1 MRIQSLLVF
10 LTAVLLSS
18 STPTAGN
25 DDDGVTAEVTLL
37 CYSCR
42 GDCGRVGGRILG
54 PRCNLRYEKELI
66 FRENYGTLQIDLPK
80 GKILS
85 TVAIA
90 LITGSI
96 VFILCLVLTGG
107 VIQRIK
113 GGKLQRELGDWHNE
127 VTRTIVSRFSL
138 CQSPIFRVTKA
149 NFQED
154 NRLGHGSFSL
164 VSRPT
169 LLLVIVTALPLSTT
183 AVAAECDRLEEMTT
197 RVNPLYYDCGC
208 SKYNRSDSYHN
219 DLGILA
225 GKLRS
230 NISASDSNF
239 FAFANVGSV
248 YGFVLCR
255 GDYKGPQCANSLNQ
269 TIQDAVLNPFICP
282 FYKDVTIY
290 SDQHMLSFSGDQYL
304 IYKDDRP
311 AWVAS
316 NMNYVKNGTASDGVS
331 YGERVEE
338 LLNRTADYAA
348 FNSSDLYATGES
360 WFGEGGV
367 SMVYGLVQCRPD
379 LKRELCR
386 QCLAE
391 LISSIPKQFTTN
403 SGDHRVGGRIL
414 GVRCN
419 LRFEKDLFFKE
430 TNETSKLHM
439 PKSRLSKVNIT
450 LITIAGFVILVLC
463 LNLIGGII
471 QRIRDRKLQ
480 RELGDWHN
488 EVTREIDSRFSL
500 YHFPVVRDAT
510 GNFSEENKLGRGSFG
525 FVYRGILPDG
535 VEIAVK
541 RLDASSWQGS
551 SEFLNEIKLI
561 VKLQHANLVRLL
573 GCCLQHSEMILVYE
587 YMPNRS
593 LDYVFSDP
601 ASRDSLNWSNRLRVI
616 DGIAQGLVYLHN
628 FSEPQKFIIHR
639 DMKLSNILL
648 DSEMNPKISDFG
660 IARIYDL
667 GPVEPEPT
675 DVVGTRGYM
684 APEYMRERMLSVK
697 YDVFSFGVLL
707 LEIISGRRVNAAV
720 FTEYGRS
727 DHLLTHAWYIWH
739 YERYNQLVDPS
750 LRGVYQM
757 LELRRRIQIA
767 LLCVQENPD
776 HRPHM
781 REVTTM
787 LSNNDDGGSS
797 LPALEAMYDM
807 NHHGHLL
814 IDRHEELTPLRSR
827 VHFPLR

>member
-25 DDDGVTAEVTLL
+25 DDDGVTAEVNLL

-80 GKILS
+80 G
-85 TVAIA
+85 
-90 LITGSI
+90 
-96 VFILCLVLTGG
+96 
-107 VIQRIK
+107 
-113 GGKLQRELGDWHNE
+113 GKLQRELGDWHNE
-127 VTRTIVSRFSL
+127 
-138 CQSPIFRVTKA
+138 
-149 NFQED
+149 
-154 NRLGHGSFSL
+154 
-164 VSRPT
+164 PT

-183 AVAAECDRLEEMTT
+183 AVASECDRLEEMTT

-316 NMNYVKNGTASDGVS
+316 NMNYVKNGTATSDGVS

-338 LLNRTADYAA
+338 LLNGTADYAA

-439 PKSRLSKVNIT
+439 PKI
-450 LITIAGFVILVLC
+450 
-463 LNLIGGII
+463 
-471 QRIRDRKLQ
+471 
-480 RELGDWHN
+480 
-488 EVTREIDSRFSL
+488 
-500 YHFPVVRDAT
+500 
-510 GNFSEENKLGRGSFG
+510 
-525 FVYRGILPDG
+525 
-535 VEIAVK
+535 
-541 RLDASSWQGS
+541 
-551 SEFLNEIKLI
+551 
-561 VKLQHANLVRLL
+561 
-573 GCCLQHSEMILVYE
+573 
-587 YMPNRS
+587 
-593 LDYVFSDP
+593 
-601 ASRDSLNWSNRLRVI
+601 
-616 DGIAQGLVYLHN
+616 
-628 FSEPQKFIIHR
+628 
-639 DMKLSNILL
+639 
-648 DSEMNPKISDFG
+648 
-660 IARIYDL
+660 
-667 GPVEPEPT
+667 
-675 DVVGTRGYM
+675 
-684 APEYMRERMLSVK
+684 
-697 YDVFSFGVLL
+697 
-707 LEIISGRRVNAAV
+707 
-720 FTEYGRS
+720 
-727 DHLLTHAWYIWH
+727 
-739 YERYNQLVDPS
+739 
-750 LRGVYQM
+750 YQM

-787 LSNNDDGGSS
+787 LSNND
-797 LPALEAMYDM
+797 
-807 NHHGHLL
+807 
-814 IDRHEELTPLRSR
+814 
-827 VHFPLR
+827 

>member
-25 DDDGVTAEVTLL
+25 DDDGVTAEVNLL

-66 FRENYGTLQIDLPK
+66 FRENYGTLQIDLP
-80 GKILS
+80 
-85 TVAIA
+85 
-90 LITGSI
+90 
-96 VFILCLVLTGG
+96 
-107 VIQRIK
+107 K

-183 AVAAECDRLEEMTT
+183 AVASECDRLEEMTT

-316 NMNYVKNGTASDGVS
+316 NMNYVKNGTATSDGVS

-338 LLNRTADYAA
+338 LLNGTADYAA

-439 PKSRLSKVNIT
+439 PKN
-450 LITIAGFVILVLC
+450 
-463 LNLIGGII
+463 
-471 QRIRDRKLQ
+471 RKLQ

-593 LDYVFSDP
+593 LDYVF
-601 ASRDSLNWSNRLRVI
+601 
-616 DGIAQGLVYLHN
+616 
-628 FSEPQKFIIHR
+628 FIHR

-787 LSNNDDGGSS
+787 LSNNDVS
-797 LPALEAMYDM
+797 LPVPQPPAYFNVQLGDAEASASNNSTVFYTTRSQQ
-807 NHHGHLL
+807 GA
-814 IDRHEELTPLRSR
+814 IELFR
-827 VHFPLR
+827 